1 MSDAV
6 HLKHITHSYI
16 QVKAEPSII
25 MELADHLTHYADNYR
40 FHPKYKARMWDGKIR
55 LLNFHTGLVYAGL
68 ARKIKKFC
76 DSRKYPITFD
86 EELLYEPVSEHE
98 LTEFLN
104 GLGLPDWL
112 EIREYQY
119 NSILKCIR
127 SNRRLLLSP
136 TSSGKSF
143 MIYALTQWYKQE
155 KALIIVPSIGL
166 VKQMASDF
174 VEYGYKGTI
183 HMSTEGINK
192 SNDISADIV
201 ITTWQSLNNGKTKMP
216 KAWYQQFGVVFGD
229 EAHGAKAVC
238 MINIMTNLEN
248 CKYRFG
254 TTGTLDGSPLSEA
267 TITGLFGPIYKAT
280 TTKELM
286 DKGHVAPLKIKC
298 IVLNYDEEICRDAR
312 GIKYH
317 DEVNFL
323 LNMKERNTFIK
334 NLGLSLKGNK
344 LIFFKHRDH
353 GAELRKLIEAS
364 TKDTLFYI
372 QGGVH
377 VDEREKI
384 RKAIED
390 EHNAFLL
397 ASLGTTSTGI
407 SINKLKHMIAAHP
420 SKSTIKVLQ
429 SIGRLLRLHP
439 EIETVYL
446 YDVVDN
452 LSHKGKE
459 NYLLKHF
466 QHRVEIYDKE
476 QFEYEI
482 YNVRIKKDKS

>member
-1 MSDAV
+1 MSDHV
-6 HLKHITHSYI
+6 HLKHISYSHI

-25 MELADHLTHYADNYR
+25 MELADHLTFFADGYK
-40 FHPKYKARMWDGKIR
+40 FHPKYRSRMWDGKIR
-55 LLNFHTGLVYAGL
+55 LVNFHTGLVYAGL
-68 ARKIKKFC
+68 AQKIKKFC
-76 DSRKYPITFD
+76 ESRNYTISFD
-86 EELLYEPVSEHE
+86 DELYYDNVSEHE

-104 GLGLPDWL
+104 NLSLPDWL

-119 NSILKCIR
+119 DSILKCIR
-127 SNRRLLLSP
+127 SKRRLLLSP

-143 MIYALTQWYKQE
+143 MIYAITQWYKDE

-174 VEYGYKGTI
+174 ESYGYKGK
-183 HMSTEGINK
+183 MSLSTNGLDK
-192 SNDISADIV
+192 SNNIDANIV
-201 ITTWQSLNNGKTKMP
+201 ITTWQSLNNGKSKMP
-216 KAWYQQFGVVFGD
+216 KAWYQQFNVVFGD

-238 MINIMTNLEN
+238 MINILTNLEN
-248 CKYRFG
+248 CQYRFG

-267 TITGLFGPIYKAT
+267 TIIGLFGPIYKAT

-286 DKGHVAPLKIKC
+286 NAGHAAPLKIKC
-298 IVLNYDEEICRDAR
+298 IVLNYDNELCKDAR
-312 GIKYH
+312 GMKYH

-323 LNMKERNTFIK
+323 LNMKERNRFIK
-334 NLGLSLKGNK
+334 NLSLSLKGNK

-353 GAELRKLIEAS
+353 GAELKRIISEA
-364 TKDTLFYI
+364 TDDTLFYI

-377 VDEREKI
+377 VDEREAI
-384 RKAIED
+384 RKAIEN
-390 EHNAFLL
+390 EENAFLL

-407 SINKLKHMIAAHP
+407 SINRLKHMIAGHP

-439 EIETVYL
+439 EIDTVYL
-446 YDVVDN
+446 YDIVDN
-452 LSHKGKE
+452 LTYNGRE

-466 QHRVEIYDKE
+466 KHRVEIYDKE

-482 YNVRIKKDKS
+482 YNVKIKKDTV